1 MDTPEKPKPAEGT
14 GHIASHVKPAVDV
27 KPRQAYVSPSAKSVP
42 TSVDSPGSTAPVAA
56 PAHSSPREI
65 REATDRLGNLQAR
78 ADSALS
84 GVEQIRREQQAQG
97 LDIRSDI
104 LSSMNRLHYQLNQ
117 SRRALEGND
126 LATANEYMN
135 RADLE
140 TARLEKF
147 LGH

>member
-1 MDTPEKPKPAEGT
+1 
-14 GHIASHVKPAVDV
+14 
-27 KPRQAYVSPSAKSVP
+27 
-42 TSVDSPGSTAPVAA
+42 
-56 PAHSSPREI
+56 
-65 REATDRLGNLQAR
+65 
-78 ADSALS
+78 
-84 GVEQIRREQQAQG
+84 
-97 LDIRSDI
+97 
-104 LSSMNRLHYQLNQ
+104 MNRLHYQLNQ